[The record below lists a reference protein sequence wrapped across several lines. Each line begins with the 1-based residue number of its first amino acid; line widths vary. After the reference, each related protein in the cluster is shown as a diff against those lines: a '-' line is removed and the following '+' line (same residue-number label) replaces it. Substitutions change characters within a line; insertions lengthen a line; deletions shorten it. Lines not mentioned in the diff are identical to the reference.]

1 MALAVYSS
9 IAYLA
14 VQNKNVIVSDLYDYV
29 VKPLT
34 DWVIANVW
42 NPINQYILAPLSN
55 LGNFLYNTVSQDL
68 NYLTNMINNVY
79 NFLGSISNGLMG
91 IYNGIIGAFNSYV
104 VAPIESF
111 FSGALSFLSGIPST
125 LRSNLEYYFW
135 YWNCNREQ
143 FLRFDCAAD

>member
-29 VKPLT
+29 VTPLT

-55 LGNFLYNTVSQDL
+55 LGNFLYNTVSQGL

-104 VAPIESF
+104 VA
-111 FSGALSFLSGIPST
+111 AD
-125 LRSNLEYYFW
+125 RSL
-135 YWNCNREQ
+135 
-143 FLRFDCAAD
+143 L